1 MSEILKTG
9 ITVGAAVGLTL
20 IALSLGP
27 RAVSPEQFDD
37 QGQEFFPTFKDS
49 EAGGTVKRA
58 ADQVAELQVVEFRES
73 AGAAFPFVVKRDD
86 KGRWTIP
93 SHGNYA
99 ADAKD
104 RMGKAAAMLIGLQK
118 QAVVGDAKGRH
129 VEFGVVDPL
138 DPGTDTAGR
147 GKRISMKDSA
157 GNVLADLIIG
167 KQVES
172 KPGVFYVR
180 VPDKKRVY
188 RTKIE
193 GEVSTKFA
201 DWIETDLLKAQSYD
215 IGKVTFDNYSV
226 DEQKGAIVTGPKFV
240 VAKDAAGKW
249 AFDGVDATKEEAN
262 EDKLRE
268 IGDTLGQIKIVGVR
282 PKPEGLTA
290 RLERANGIE
299 AQMLAQQLQR
309 KGYFLD
315 RSGKMFSNEGDL
327 LFETKKG
334 VRYTLRFGELVLG
347 DGEEVSAGA
356 ADEPKPG
363 DKPKD
368 PSKPEKPA
376 NNRYLMVTAEFDEA
390 LLANDQPKSAKLPQ
404 DQLDKR
410 AAARAQIE
418 AIQKAIE
425 AFRAKSENKLP
436 ESLAKLAEKPAD
448 GEALLAEL
456 KKDPWDNDYVLQVQ
470 GESYVVVSYGDD
482 KKDGGDALA
491 MDVRS
496 DRLPAEDEL
505 TKAAG
510 EWKTYDTKVEDG
522 RKEADKLTKRFGP
535 WYYVIDQA
543 LFGKLKP
550 KREDLVKPKSA
561 TPPAEGSQPP
571 SPVLPGG
578 GK

>member
-1 MSEILKTG
+1 MSEIRKTA
-9 ITVGAAVGLTL
+9 ITVVAAIGLTV
-20 IALSLGP
+20 IALSMGP
-27 RAVSPEQFDD
+27 RSVKPEQFDD
-37 QGQEFFPTFKDS
+37 QGQEFFPAFKDVD
-49 EAGGTVKRA
+49 AGGTVKRA

-73 AGAAFPFVVKRDD
+73 AGASFPFVVKRDD

-93 SHGNYA
+93 SHGGYA

-104 RMGKAAAMLIGLQK
+104 RMGKAAAMLIGLKK
-118 QAVVGDAKGRH
+118 QQVVGDVKGRH

-138 DPGTDTAGR
+138 DAGTDTAGR
-147 GKRISMKDSA
+147 GKRITMKDSA
-157 GNVLADLIIG
+157 GNVLADLIVG
-167 KQVES
+167 KAVTGKTGEH
-172 KPGVFYVR
+172 YVR
-180 VPDKKRVY
+180 MPDKKRVY
-188 RTKIE
+188 RTKID

-215 IGKVTFDNYSV
+215 ISKVTFDNYSV

-249 AFDGVDATKEEAN
+249 AFDGIDATKEEAN

-299 AQMLAQQLQR
+299 AQILAQQLQR

-334 VRYTLRFGELVLG
+334 VRYTLRFGELVTG
-347 DGEEVSAGA
+347 DGEEVSAGGA
-356 ADEPKPG
+356 EESAPG
-363 DKPKD
+363 TTPKD
-368 PSKPEKPA
+368 PSKPAKPA
-376 NNRYLMVTAEFDEA
+376 NNRYLMVSAEFDEA
-390 LLANDQPKSAKLPQ
+390 LLEKPKGAKMPQ

-410 AAARAQIE
+410 ATARTQIE
-418 AIQKAIE
+418 AIQKAVE
-425 AFRAKSENKLP
+425 AFRTKNENKLP
-436 ESLAKLAEKPAD
+436 ESLAKLAEKPAE

-456 KKDPWDNDYVLQVQ
+456 KKDPWDGDYVLQPQ
-470 GESYVVVSYGDD
+470 GESYVVLSYADD
-482 KKDGGDALA
+482 KKEGGDALA
-491 MDVRS
+491 ADVRS
-496 DRLPAEDEL
+496 DRLPLEDEL
-505 TKAAG
+505 SKAAG
-510 EWKTYDTKVEDG
+510 EWKALDTKIEEG

-561 TPPAEGSQPP
+561 PPPADGSQPP
-571 SPVLPGG
+571 SPVLPSG